1 MHSFLKSSLTFS
13 PSLPSFPWGPVSPF
27 SPWKTRPNIHQ
38 SSSGKVSVYNF
49 RCSDKAERLPTSMPL
64 VPGWPLSPVKPGGP
78 LGPLSPWGPW
88 IPEASWTPWERTQ
101 RERETDKRV
110 TVNRRK
116 QYESTALVL
125 RNVYRSPEAGFL
137 LSPPSVQGLPYPRL
151 VLFCPVEVRGEGWV
165 VREGSDEGK

>member
-64 VPGWPLSPVKPGGP
+64 VPGWPLSPVNPGKP

-88 IPEASWTPWERTQ
+88 MPEAPWTHWEI
-101 RERETDKRV
+101 EREWEDKCV
-110 TVNRRK
+110 THNSDVK
-116 QYESTALVL
+116 KYESRVLVL
-125 RNVYRSPEAGFL
+125 LNVYRSPEAGFL
-137 LSPPSVQGLPYPRL
+137 LSLPSVQGPLCPRL
-151 VLFCPVEVRGEGWV
+151 VLSYPVEVREESEDC
-165 VREGSDEGK
+165 RYSK